1 MRTDTAKRTAVVW
14 VENRGLQCC
23 GDPFSVG
30 MEVEWF
36 LLPAGGR
43 DRAWM
48 GEILDS
54 GTVEG
59 VTHLQEH
66 HAGSEEPVAVAGTVR
81 RIRIVRCR
89 YADVRGS
96 VPRSLRPV
104 PESTEL
110 AEAPSAHGWE
120 SSAEGVQVAG
130 YLVDLETAR

>member
-1 MRTDTAKRTAVVW
+1 MRTGTAKRTAVVW

-30 MEVEWF
+30 AQVEWF
-36 LLPAGGR
+36 LLPAGAR

-48 GEILDS
+48 GEILDR
-54 GTVEG
+54 GTAEG

-81 RIRIVRCR
+81 RIRVVRCR
-89 YADVRGS
+89 YAEVSGS

-104 PESTEL
+104 PDTTEL

-120 SSAEGVQVAG
+120 SSPEGVQVAG
-130 YLVDLETAR
+130 YLVDLETAH